1 MTKFEEF
8 IVIAY
13 QIAQKSIEPYASKF
27 SNKIY
32 RQTQLLS
39 LILLKQYKGWNYR
52 ETEEMVASN
61 PRIRELL
68 ELKTTPD
75 YSTLQKFNNRLS
87 EPLIQKVFRV
97 VLNQFKKLLAGS
109 CRALIDSTG
118 YRLTQASLHY
128 LGSRWYKENQGKN
141 KRCRPFVKHT
151 ILVDEFTQLLFGQ
164 RVRWGPAGDF
174 TDFEP
179 TIKTKPPWISI
190 SAIAADAGFD
200 SKNNHHYVSS
210 VLKAKDAIKIG
221 SGRPGKISAWRQRI
235 KRYFP
240 HTFYRLRVKVEGC
253 ISVIKR
259 KFKNHI
265 LTRNNR
271 LRLLEALLMG
281 IVYNIHRGLQL
292 GILVLLSLFR
302 RISTELQEVS
312 YIFNLYFPFLNL
324 TRVTVS
330 LFVL

>member
-13 QIAQKSIEPYASKF
+13 QISQESIVPYASKF

-32 RQTQLLS
+32 RQTQLLT
-39 LILLKQYKGWNYR
+39 LILLKQYKGWDYR

-68 ELKTTPD
+68 ALKSTPD
-75 YSTLQKFNNRLS
+75 HSTLQKFNKRLS
-87 EPLIQKVFRV
+87 ESIIQKVFNA
-97 VLNQFKKLLAGS
+97 VLKRFKKFLAGRR
-109 CRALIDSTG
+109 RALIDSTG

-128 LGSRWYKENQGKN
+128 LGSRWYKENQGEN
-141 KRCRPFVKHT
+141 KPRRPFVKHT

-164 RVRWGPAGDF
+164 RVRWGPSGDF
-174 TDFEP
+174 TDFKP

-190 SAIAADAGFD
+190 SAIAADSGFD
-200 SKNNHHYVSS
+200 SKSNHHYVRSG
-210 VLKAKDAIKIG
+210 LKAKDAIKIG
-221 SGRPGKISAWRQRI
+221 SGRPGKLADWRQKI

-240 HTFYRLRVKVEGC
+240 HAFYRLRVKVEGC

-281 IVYNIHRGLQL
+281 VVYNIHRGLQL
-292 GILVLLSLFR
+292 GVLVLLSLLR
-302 RISTELQEVS
+302 RISTQPPES
-312 YIFNLYFPFLNL
+312 
-324 TRVTVS
+324 T
-330 LFVL
+330 